1 MRSIT
6 FAATA
11 LAVLAALA
19 PAAAAASADSPPP
32 SLAVSGQGSV
42 DRMPDRVTVA
52 LGIVTNDD
60 NATRATSANNAIYNA
75 LVAKLGGLGL
85 KPAALRTTSYNLSFN
100 QRPPRPDTTFTQRY
114 GYVVTREVS
123 VGDDRTDRVGA
134 LIDAAVAAGAGNV
147 NGVTFGLRDE
157 RGAYRAAL
165 AAAVADAQ
173 DQARALAEAAHL
185 RLGRIL
191 EIAPSGGANPP
202 PRPYPMARGMASVMA
217 VPTDVQPSDLSVRAS
232 VSITY
237 ALVDS
242 P

>member
-6 FAATA
+6 LATAA

-19 PAAAAASADSPPP
+19 PAVAATPSADAVPPA
-32 SLAVSGQGSV
+32 LAVSGQGAV
-42 DRMPDRVTVA
+42 DRTPDRVTVA
-52 LGIVTNDD
+52 LAIATNDD
-60 NATRATSANNAIYNA
+60 NATRASSANNAIYDT
-75 LVAKLGGLGL
+75 LVAKMTALGL
-85 KPAALRTTSYNLSFN
+85 EPAALRTTSYTIAFN
-100 QRPPRPDTTFTQRY
+100 PRPARPDTQFAQRY

-134 LIDAAVAAGAGNV
+134 LIDAGVAAGASNV

-165 AAAVADAQ
+165 AAAVTDAQ
-173 DQARALAEAAHL
+173 EQARALADAAHV

-191 EIAPSGGANPP
+191 EIAPAGGITP
-202 PRPYPMARGMASVMA
+202 PRPYPLARGMATAMA

-237 ALVDS
+237 ALE

>member
-6 FAATA
+6 LAA
-11 LAVLAALA
+11 AVLTVLSAFA
-19 PAAAAASADSPPP
+19 PAAAATPGDPAPP

-42 DRMPDRVTVA
+42 DRMPDRVTLA

-60 NATRATSANNAIYNA
+60 NATRATSANNVIYNA
-75 LVAKLGGLGL
+75 LVAKMSALGL
-85 KPAALRTTSYNLSFN
+85 KAGALRTTSYNVSFN
-100 QRPPRPDTTFTQRY
+100 PRPPRPDANFPQRY

-173 DQARALAEAAHL
+173 EQARALAAAAHL

-191 EIAPSGGANPP
+191 EIAPAGGANPP
-202 PRPYPMARGMASVMA
+202 PRPYPMARGMAAAVA
-217 VPTDVQPSDLSVRAS
+217 VPTDVQPSDLTVRAGVS
-232 VSITY
+232 VTY
-237 ALVDS
+237 ALE